1 MKQVNMYEAKTHF
14 SRLVAQ
20 ALQGEDIVVARDGV
34 PLVRLVPVEASAK
47 PKLLGMLRGQIK
59 ISDDFDDPLEDFADY
74 Q

>member
-1 MKQVNMYEAKTHF
+1 MYEAKTHF

-34 PLVRLVPVEASAK
+34 PLIRLVPVETNAK
-47 PKLLGMLRGQIK
+47 PKLLGMLRGQVK
-59 ISDDFDDPLEDFADY
+59 IAEDFDEPLEDFAEY